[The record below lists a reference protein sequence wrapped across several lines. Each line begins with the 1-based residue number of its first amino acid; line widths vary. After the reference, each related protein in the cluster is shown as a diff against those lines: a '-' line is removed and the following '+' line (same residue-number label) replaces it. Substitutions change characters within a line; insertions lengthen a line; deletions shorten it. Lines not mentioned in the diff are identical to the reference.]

1 MTFHTPSAPPTP
13 AVCVFLK
20 ERELARRWQTSL
32 RTLQRWRALE
42 AGPPFHRIG
51 GVIRYRV
58 EDIVAFEECHR
69 TASGSAVPLVASPSI
84 KSNARGISGKEQN
97 KYTEGE

>member
-1 MTFHTPSAPPTP
+1 
-13 AVCVFLK
+13 VFLK
-20 ERELARRWQTSL
+20 ERELAHRWQTSL

-58 EDIVAFEECHR
+58 EDIVAFEEIHR
-69 TASGSAVPLVASPSI
+69 MAPGSAAPLVGSPSI
-84 KSNARGISGKEQN
+84 QSDARGISEQEQN
-97 KYTEGE
+97 KYTDGE